1 MITPRHA
8 FDDMTDPISP
18 ARNTRRSI
26 WGARVALLLILA
38 GAAAIRVHGAAFG
51 LPDLNDADEPLFM
64 MTAFDMLRGPT
75 LNPGWFGHPATITFY
90 CIGLVSLLV
99 GGLGIATGRF
109 ADVDGFASAVYA
121 DPAILFLPARLFFV
135 ACGVICVWQVYRL
148 GRKIG
153 GPDDVRG
160 RMLGLLAA
168 ALLAVNAVHIEYS
181 QLIRTDVQA
190 SVFMLAVTL
199 CSWNIF
205 RHGRLRDCLFAGIF
219 LGLGI
224 ATKWPTAIMALSP
237 LAAIAWLG
245 WCARD
250 RAWAL
255 RSAVAFATA
264 AIVSLLI
271 ASPFLLLDYATVMEN
286 LAGEARKAHPG
297 ATGSGFF
304 GNIAWYVS
312 GPLLRSFGLVGLALA
327 GLGVAGLLLRRR
339 DVAIAVAPGFI
350 AMFIVLCAGALVWE
364 RWTVPIL
371 PFLAL
376 AAAWA
381 ICTALDWLRA
391 RFRRRLPGLEL
402 AVLALVAIPMGQ
414 SAMAGQ
420 AERLNDTRQAAAQ
433 WIRDKA
439 PPGSVVLV
447 EHAALGL
454 IGEGWDIRFPLGTAG
469 CINAG
474 DALTGRIK
482 YNEVEDKRA
491 GRPVVDI
498 GNLPPEVLPGCR
510 VDYAIFTHYDGYTGQ
525 AVFAKEAGIYR
536 SLAAGGREVAV
547 FRPQPGVRGGPVT
560 RIVQLAR

>member
-1 MITPRHA
+1 
-8 FDDMTDPISP
+8 MTDPIPP

-26 WGARVALLLILA
+26 WSARVALLLILV
-38 GAAAIRVHGAAFG
+38 GAAAIRIHGAGFG
-51 LPDLNDADEPLFM
+51 LPDLNDPDEPLFM

-75 LNPGWFGHPATITFY
+75 LNPGWFGHPATLTFY
-90 CIGLVSLLV
+90 CIGLISLLV
-99 GGLGIATGRF
+99 GGLGIVTGQF

-135 ACGVICVWQVYRL
+135 ACGVICVLLIYRL

-153 GPDDVRG
+153 GVR
-160 RMLGLLAA
+160 LGLLAA

-190 SVFMLAVTL
+190 SVFMLLCTL
-199 CSWNIF
+199 SSWNIY
-205 RHGRLRDCLFAGIF
+205 RHGRLRDCLLAGLF

-224 ATKWPTAIMALSP
+224 ATKWPTAIIALSP
-237 LAAIAWLG
+237 LAAIGWLG
-245 WCARD
+245 WQARD
-250 RAWAL
+250 GSWAV
-255 RSAVAFATA
+255 RSALAFGITGM
-264 AIVSLLI
+264 VTLLI
-271 ASPFLLLDYATVMEN
+271 VSPFLLLDFSTVMAN
-286 LAGEARKAHPG
+286 LAGEARSVHPG

-304 GNIAWYVS
+304 GNIGWYVG
-312 GPLLRSFGLVGLALA
+312 GPLLRSFGVVGLVLA
-327 GLGVAGLLLRRR
+327 GVGLVAMLWRRR
-339 DVAIAVAPGFI
+339 DVAIAVSPGFVV
-350 AMFIVLCAGALVWE
+350 MFAVLCAGALVWE

-376 AAAWA
+376 AVAWA
-381 ICTALDWLRA
+381 ICAGMDWLRA
-391 RFRRRLPGLEL
+391 RMGHRLPGLEL
-402 AVLALVAIPMGQ
+402 VVLVLIAMPMGQ
-414 SAMAGQ
+414 AALAGQ

-433 WIRDKA
+433 WIRDNA
-439 PPGSVVLV
+439 PPGSTVLV

-469 CINAG
+469 CISAG

-498 GNLPPEVLPGCR
+498 GNLPQEALPGCR
-510 VDYAIFTHYDGYTGQ
+510 VDYAIFTHYDGYNGQ
-525 AVFAKEAGIYR
+525 AAFAKEANVYR
-536 SLAAGGREVAV
+536 SLAAGGREMAV

-560 RIVQLAR
+560 RIVRLARPTDADRTIFR